1 MKLLLIAFV
10 LLTNSLFADVLLVD
24 DDVIHFSVPESLLKK
39 PSSRDNILLYRDES
53 KEAKLIVQL
62 FRKNQWSDWH
72 LKGLKKSKKSFQ
84 KFFDTELGG
93 GDGEILHEVDF
104 DENAHVLTL
113 VWSQPNGINLL
124 SKMKLT
130 SFGCVAFHVPY
141 KDDNREEAELV
152 LLDVMASIKIPE
164 KMEFVP
170 TGVVSDLM
178 SNIGGGFFFLIIS
191 LVYLMFSLFKRSQM
205 RHMKLERRMRQIRKS
220 RLQTRVN

>member
-1 MKLLLIAFV
+1 MKTLLITLI
-10 LLTNSLFADVLLVD
+10 LLTNSVFADVLLVD
-24 DDVIHFSVPESLLKK
+24 EGVIHFSVPEDLLKK
-39 PSSRDNILLYRDES
+39 PSHKDNVLLYRNEAKES
-53 KEAKLIVQL
+53 KLIVQL

-72 LKGLKKSKKSFQ
+72 LKGLKKSKKTFQ

-93 GDGEILHEVDF
+93 GEGETLHEIEF
-104 DENAHVLTL
+104 DENQHVLTL

-130 SFGCVAFHVPY
+130 SFGCIAFHVPY
-141 KDDNREEAELV
+141 KGEGREEAELV

-164 KMEFVP
+164 NLEFVS

-191 LVYLMFSLFKRSQM
+191 LVYLMFSLFKRSQL
-205 RHMKLERRMRQIRKS
+205 RQMKLERRMQQIRKS